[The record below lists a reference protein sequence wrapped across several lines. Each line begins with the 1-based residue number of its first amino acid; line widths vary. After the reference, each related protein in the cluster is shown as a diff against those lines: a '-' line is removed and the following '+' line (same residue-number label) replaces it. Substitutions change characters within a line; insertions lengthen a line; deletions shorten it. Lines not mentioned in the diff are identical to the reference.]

1 MIQQHSVLLKEELC
15 EGCTNCVKDCPTKAI
30 RVHQG
35 KATIKEEL
43 CIDCAECIRT
53 CAYHAKYTR
62 TDSIEDIADYDYPV
76 ALVPPSFYGQ
86 FIDYSPGQV
95 IKGLYKLGFKGVY
108 DVAMAAEALTYKT
121 IDFLKNTK
129 ELYISSSCPVVVRL
143 IKLLYPELIDQLIP
157 FKPPTELMAQS
168 VRKELLDSG
177 LSEQKLGIFL
187 VTPCPGKTSTVH
199 NPLGVDRSFI
209 DKAIP
214 VDKVYHSLLEVMDKK
229 NSESEGKKGLTP
241 YLGIKWGQS
250 GGEVD
255 LIKPAILNKT
265 IAVSGIHNVKD
276 ILEEISRN
284 NITDIRY
291 CELSACTGG
300 CVGGVLNVI
309 NPFQAK
315 YNLKKLAEEH
325 NKAVN
330 QDYCLYSYQLS
341 SEFKPVEV
349 ARLDSDI
356 EKAMEKLAQ
365 LEKEIDLLPGLDCA
379 ACGAP
384 DCQTLAEDIVTG
396 KAKRSDC
403 IFILREQVED
413 LADQMSEL
421 AHSIPP
427 IMRKKRREEKAGTQK
442 EVLKGENNKNE
453 SK

>member
-15 EGCTNCVKDCPTKAI
+15 EGCTNCVKNCPTKAI

-62 TDSIEDIADYDYPV
+62 TDSIEGIENYDYPV
-76 ALVPPSFYGQ
+76 VLIPPSFYGQ
-86 FIDYSPGQV
+86 FTDYSPGQV
-95 IKGLYKLGFKGVY
+95 INGLYKLGFKGVY

-129 ELYISSSCPVVVRL
+129 GLYISSSCPVVVRL

-157 FKPPTELMAQS
+157 FKPPTELMAQR

-177 LSEQKLGIFL
+177 IAEQELGIFL
-187 VTPCPGKTSTVH
+187 ITPCPGKTSTVH

-214 VDKVYHSLLEVMDKK
+214 VDKTYHSLLEVMDKK
-229 NSESEGKKGLTP
+229 NSEAKEEEPTP

-250 GGEVD
+250 GGEED
-255 LIKPAILNKT
+255 IIKPAILNKT
-265 IAVSGIHNVKD
+265 VAVSGIHNVKD

-284 NITDIRY
+284 NITDVRY

-309 NPFQAK
+309 SPFQAK
-315 YNLKKLAEEH
+315 YNLKKLVEKH
-325 NKAVN
+325 NKAVE
-330 QDYCLYSYQLS
+330 QDYSIYSYQLS
-341 SEFKPVEV
+341 KRFKPVEV
-349 ARLDSDI
+349 ARLDSNI
-356 EKAMEKLAQ
+356 EKAIEKLAQ

-384 DCQTLAEDIVTG
+384 DCQTLAEDIVNG

-427 IMRKKRREEKAGTQK
+427 IMKKKRAEKISIRKDAL
-442 EVLKGENNKNE
+442 EGEKDKNE